1 MQHITYNLCVA
12 IVNFHSRICTK
23 LESENLD
30 LSVDSV
36 SSANQGEVA

>member
-1 MQHITYNLCVA
+1 MKHITLYVA

-30 LSVDSV
+30 LHGGSVT
-36 SSANQGEVA
+36 SASQGKVA